1 MKRIIITIIILFSV
15 LVLSANT
22 LHKIDSNKIFIRVNE
37 INQDILLELS
47 EYGELLDYK
56 EEFINQIDE
65 NFKKNNS
72 INVSWVVLGLSDV
85 KDINTINS
93 LNAVNFTSFFI
104 KGIDEKSYGIT
115 GLLYA
120 KIKDFENINISN
132 LEKKY
137 GFKVVD
143 VIGYEKKTL
152 KILIDKNT
160 VFKVSK
166 LISILEETSLFQFV
180 EDALLYN
187 MELHCTNDEF
197 FTYQWGHKNT
207 GQSSGTIGMDINFC
221 QANNI
226 TPGSYNRDIVRAVK
240 SLATT
245 LSVSYSEIYDFFENA
260 TFIPTM
266 SALDINTNDLFYDL
280 SSVPEIE
287 TFSPFDDVFYQT
299 QNYKFGDFGPLSN
312 ALTFINSNVIL
323 ANNYSDCD
331 EDIINVS
338 FNVSSNQYK
347 ESHSKISTQI
357 VAEMFNNSESDFKSE
372 GAVIMKPGF
381 HSKIGSDF
389 LARIKTCE
397 IQLCDPPILYKKE
410 NIGVNKAVYTK
421 ADEVNR
427 VSIYPNPTNGKIT
440 VSSEIE
446 ILKIEILNSIGVI
459 MKTINDKGYKT
470 QIDVSEF
477 SKGTYFVSLYMTDN
491 IIIKKLIK
499 L

>member
-1 MKRIIITIIILFSV
+1 MNQL
-15 LVLSANT
+15 
-22 LHKIDSNKIFIRVNE
+22 KIHGNGFADGTNNSNAFFDELKQMNNCNGYPKKCRKIAISGGSG
-37 INQDILLELS
+37 LS
-47 EYGELLDYK
+47 ED
-56 EEFINQIDE
+56 Q
-65 NFKKNNS
+65 
-72 INVSWVVLGLSDV
+72 
-85 KDINTINS
+85 KDIDNLPAS
-93 LNAVNFTSFFI
+93 EGMQKFFYTHSAGPVSVSGHCATVPSI
-104 KGIDEKSYGIT
+104 WPGNGIT
-115 GLLYA
+115 G
-120 KIKDFENINISN
+120 INIEH
-132 LEKKY
+132 LAW
-137 GFKVVD
+137 
-143 VIGYEKKTL
+143 
-152 KILIDKNT
+152 ILN
-160 VFKVSK
+160 SA
-166 LISILEETSLFQFV
+166 STSLDSADVVNQKP
-180 EDALLYN
+180 Y
-187 MELHCTNDEF
+187 
-197 FTYQWGHKNT
+197 
-207 GQSSGTIGMDINFC
+207 DIS
-221 QANNI
+221 
-226 TPGSYNRDIVRAVK
+226 PGSYNRDIVRAVK

-245 LSVSYSEIYDFFENA
+245 LGVSYSEIYHFFENA

-287 TFSPFDDVFYQT
+287 TYSPFDDVFYQT
-299 QNYKFGDFGPLSN
+299 QNYKFGELSPISN
-312 ALTFINSNVIL
+312 ALPFINSNIIL

-331 EDIINVS
+331 DDIINVS
-338 FNVSSNQYK
+338 SNTLSNQYK

-372 GAVIMKPGF
+372 GAIILKPGF

-389 LARIKTCE
+389 SARIKNCE

-410 NIGVNKAVYTK
+410 NIEVNKAIYTK

-427 VSIYPNPTNGKIT
+427 VSIYPNPTTGKIT

-446 ILKIEILNSIGVI
+446 ILKIEILNSIGVV